1 MGGPA
6 RGVGGIGRAVGHAVE
21 AVTWLLTGV
30 LVLLVSANVFAR
42 YALEMGWLWAEEVS
56 RLIFVW
62 AVFLGAYVALRH
74 GQHMAIEVVMAR
86 VPASART
93 GVLALTRLCVLVF
106 LAVVTWSGASLAWT
120 TLELGR

>member
-21 AVTWLLTGV
+21 AVTWLLTGA

-42 YALEMGWLWAEEVS
+42 YALAIGWLWAEEVS

-62 AVFLGAYVALRH
+62 VVFLGAYVALRH
-74 GQHMAIEVVMAR
+74 KQHMAIDLVAAR
-86 VPASART
+86 LPRRALPAFLTA
-93 GVLALTRLCVLVF
+93 TRLFVLVF
-106 LAVVTWSGASLAWT
+106 
-120 TLELGR
+120 